1 MSAVSGPAPSARSA
15 PSARRAP
22 TWSGLKTALTP
33 PPTAAYVAR
42 TLLAMAIA
50 LYGAMW
56 LQLSSPASAAVTV
69 MIVAN
74 PSRGGIL
81 SKGVWRIMGTVA
93 GAVAAVVIMACFPQ
107 QPILF
112 IIAFG
117 FWLGVCTFASSMF
130 RHFRAYAAV
139 LSGYTVALIAA
150 GAFATPDHVLAFA
163 LSRLAVVTLG
173 VVVSTVVTMIFQP
186 SVTTDAMRSRGR
198 AALRGV
204 AGLLLSRAAG
214 AAMDEPAFIAERTRL
229 AGEIER
235 LDEVVEFSGVEATDV
250 SRHATSIRRGL
261 AAMYAA
267 LLSVS
272 VAGLSLNRLTEAT
285 AQQRS
290 AEQTAPEET
299 GQDAAHPR
307 TTIAARV
314 IGVLQAVQTYDPQ
327 DDRAPMAMAEH
338 LASVAREITTLQG
351 AARSVEEEATLARIH
366 QELQQLY
373 EAIAPFAAWRA
384 KLPPY
389 YGGRRLSA
397 FKDYATA
404 VRNGTRSM
412 IAVVL
417 GGLFT
422 YLTAWPTGPT
432 LLIVLA
438 ASCALLS
445 GAPSAAAASIDFAKG
460 ITLSTVVAFVWEFV
474 FLPHISGY
482 PMLFLS
488 IAPVLAIAIFA
499 TTIPR
504 YSLLALGFAIFFI
517 TQLSIADQMSYN
529 VVSYLNSGI
538 AFVLGAWVTVL
549 VFRVILP
556 PNPMRDARNLTRRIR
571 RSTERLLRSGA
582 GHRARRDWL
591 GWLVTHNQ
599 AMQRLFMRLQVNP
612 TLRSQT
618 IGDCGA
624 LIIITQEALR
634 LQSFLRGLDLPETEA
649 AAAQKALRQL
659 SRLRR
664 PRRAAASA
672 ERMSQSLVALHDRS
686 EGPRPGLLRAAG
698 SFRTIA
704 ALLPQAERFLA
715 LEAPFGAGA

>member
-1 MSAVSGPAPSARSA
+1 MDALSNPVPAATTRPALS
-15 PSARRAP
+15 
-22 TWSGLKTALTP
+22 WSDVRTALTP
-33 PPTAAYVAR
+33 SPTMAYIAR

-50 LYGAMW
+50 LFAALW

-74 PSRGGIL
+74 PSRGGIV
-81 SKGVWRIMGTVA
+81 SKGVWRIFGTVT

-117 FWLGVCTFASSMF
+117 FWLGVCTFVSSMV

-150 GAFATPDHVLAFA
+150 GALATPDHVLGFA

-186 SVTTDAMRSRGR
+186 GVTTDAMRRRGR
-198 AALRGV
+198 AALHGV
-204 AGLLLSRAAG
+204 AALLLSRAAG
-214 AAMDEPAFIAERTRL
+214 AAVDDAAFTAERTRL

-235 LDEVVEFSGVEATDV
+235 LDEVVEFSGAEATDV
-250 SRHATSIRRGL
+250 NRHSPSIRRGL

-272 VAGLSLNRLTEAT
+272 VAGLSLSRLTEAT
-285 AQQRS
+285 A
-290 AEQTAPEET
+290 
-299 GQDAAHPR
+299 AHSE
-307 TTIAARV
+307 TTIADRV
-314 IGVLQAVQTYDPQ
+314 VDVLEAVRHYDPQ
-327 DDRAPMAMAEH
+327 DDRAPMAMADH
-338 LASVAREITTLQG
+338 LASVAHEVTALQG
-351 AARSVEEEATLARIH
+351 AARSVEEEATFARIH

-373 EAIAPFAAWRA
+373 EAMAPFAAWRA
-384 KLPPY
+384 NQRPY
-389 YGGRRLSA
+389 YGVQRLRA

-404 VRNGTRSM
+404 LRNGTRSM
-412 IAVVL
+412 IAVIL

-422 YLTAWPTGPT
+422 YLTAWPSGAT

-460 ITLSTVVAFVWEFV
+460 ITLSTLVAAIWEFAI
-474 FLPHISGY
+474 LPQLSGF
-482 PMLFLS
+482 PLLFLS
-488 IAPVLAIAIFA
+488 MMPVLAIAIYA

-504 YSLLALGFAIFFI
+504 YSLLALGFIIFFI
-517 TQLSIADQMSYN
+517 TQLGIADEMSYN
-529 VVSYLNSGI
+529 VVTFINSGI
-538 AFVLGAWVTVL
+538 AFILGAWVTVL

-556 PNPMRDARNLTRRIR
+556 PNPMRDARHLTRRIR
-571 RSTERLLRSGA
+571 RSTERLLKSGL
-582 GHRARRDWL
+582 GHRGRRDWL

-612 TLRSQT
+612 ALRSQT

-624 LIIITQEALR
+624 LLIITQEALR
-634 LQSFLRGLDLPETEA
+634 LQSLIGGLDLPETEA
-649 AAAQKALRQL
+649 ANAQAALGRLCRLRQ
-659 SRLRR
+659 
-664 PRRAAASA
+664 PRRAAAGAARVS
-672 ERMSQSLVALHDRS
+672 ESLVALHDRS
-686 EGPRPGLLRAAG
+686 EEPRPGLLRAAG

-704 ALLPQAERFLA
+704 ALMPQAERFLA
-715 LEAPFGAGA
+715 LEAPFGKGA